1 MPPTLETPDSSRRP
15 SLDSIPRSQGTS
27 PSRGPQQQ
35 RRNRAA
41 LRDYYN
47 LKGAQSTESPSTP
60 VADDFIVR
68 ESELDRPGFDA
79 EKYVRHLLET
89 ESLEGLLRKYN
100 QIANGMTFPSQ
111 V

>member
-1 MPPTLETPDSSRRP
+1 MACSKQNSSYHTTMRFKLVLVALTGLAEASPMEDSAVPLEATRRADYKRTVKMLPTLETPDSSRRP

-47 LKGAQSTESPSTP
+47 LKSAQSAEGPSTP
-60 VADDFIVR
+60 
-68 ESELDRPGFDA
+68 
-79 EKYVRHLLET
+79 
-89 ESLEGLLRKYN
+89 
-100 QIANGMTFPSQ
+100 
-111 V
+111 